1 MSRLFDD
8 QAFDT
13 GDGPAPPGGV
23 RFVSF
28 VRPRPGVPLV
38 FISTAQQVTPRWV
51 HWTQG
56 RTVGC
61 REQYGLPCP
70 PCDAAGRRRWTAFL
84 PVLLWPGCS
93 EVIVDLPQ
101 SVFFHGQESNPAFH
115 GNLRGRW
122 FMVKRPVR
130 PSTPWIVETRESSEG
145 VPDPLPASPDVP
157 ALLRRLWGLPE
168 WARMRSHVHRPRDG
182 RFGV

>member
-8 QAFDT
+8 YAFDT

-23 RFVSF
+23 RFVPF
-28 VRPRPGVPLV
+28 IRPHGGIPLF
-38 FISTAQQVTPRWV
+38 FIATAQQITPRWV
-51 HWTQG
+51 HWTDG

-61 REQYGLPCP
+61 RGQYGLPCQ
-70 PCDAAGRRRWTAFL
+70 PCDAGGRRRWTAFL

-93 EVIVDLPQ
+93 EAIVDLPQ
-101 SVFFHGQESNPAFH
+101 SAFFHGRESNPAFH

-130 PSTPWIVETRESSEG
+130 PSTPWIVEIRESGEG
-145 VPDPLPASPDVP
+145 VPDPLPAPPDVP

-168 WARMRSHVHRPRDG
+168 WVRMRSHVHRPRDG
-182 RFGV
+182 RFGA